1 MVQDSGCTEAEPRI
15 SAPHPPLVKVLWP
28 QRSFFHFWPTRK
40 ILNSWFVG
48 FSPNDCSNT
57 WEGESLWSDYMIY
70 RRMLSC
76 KPKPSRSLSEGGLRL
91 GWKPLLTKGPY
102 IPGSFSLYHQ
112 SHREK
117 TLPRFIEKKDV
128 KWNQPALKQWKNR
141 HILHCHQIEVVD
153 GGVVTPYS
161 FCIEAQV
168 HLGYISKISPK
179 IHLQLHLDW
188 KLITSPTRPR
198 PFCKPLFF
206 WWTNLEYLS
215 NLHRLTFVSN
225 FVWCSVRWVTEKVSS
240 TLALQG
246 VHCAQG
252 TINLYAK
259 GKGCPP
265 FKKVQFF
272 WTLFKRPLPPPPPFI
287 WTFVL
292 FCRGCFPT

>member
-1 MVQDSGCTEAEPRI
+1 MKRHFALIRFSSTWSDIMVSGQLTKCVFHNMCSYSLWFKIPKVEKLSQE
-15 SAPHPPLVKVLWP
+15 SVHPIHLWLKCCD

-70 RRMLSC
+70 RRMPSC

-112 SHREK
+112 SHREE

-153 GGVVTPYS
+153 GGVVTPYA
-161 FCIEAQV
+161 FYIAAQV
-168 HLGYISKISPK
+168 H
-179 IHLQLHLDW
+179 
-188 KLITSPTRPR
+188 
-198 PFCKPLFF
+198 
-206 WWTNLEYLS
+206 
-215 NLHRLTFVSN
+215 
-225 FVWCSVRWVTEKVSS
+225 
-240 TLALQG
+240 
-246 VHCAQG
+246 
-252 TINLYAK
+252 
-259 GKGCPP
+259 
-265 FKKVQFF
+265 
-272 WTLFKRPLPPPPPFI
+272 
-287 WTFVL
+287 
-292 FCRGCFPT
+292 